1 VVNPPSAQPV
11 LLIKSAGSQNIRA
24 YGSGN
29 EGAMSQKKEDDEAG
43 PEKVQHSYHDH
54 ANDEEEESSVQC
66 HLLELSLYRPADQ
79 NFTARLHRLL
89 SNADK
94 EGISHI
100 ISWQPHGRS
109 FLVHNKQQFEQQ
121 VMPR

>member
-1 VVNPPSAQPV
+1 
-11 LLIKSAGSQNIRA
+11 
-24 YGSGN
+24 
-29 EGAMSQKKEDDEAG
+29 MSQKKKNDESDT
-43 PEKVQHSYHDH
+43 EKVHPTYHDH
-54 ANDEEEESSVQC
+54 ANDVEEESSLHG
-66 HLLELSLYRPADQ
+66 HLVELSLYRPADQ

-100 ISWQPHGRS
+100 ISWQPHGRC
-109 FLVHNKQQFEQQ
+109 FLVHDKQQFEQH